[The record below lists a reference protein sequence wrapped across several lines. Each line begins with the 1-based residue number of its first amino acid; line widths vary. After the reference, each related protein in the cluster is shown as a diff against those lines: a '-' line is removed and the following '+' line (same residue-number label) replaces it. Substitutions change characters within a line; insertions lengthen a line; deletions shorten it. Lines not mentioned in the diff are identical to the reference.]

1 MKYTDKQPSR
11 IQFAHYVEC
20 LDMIEKLMYNAI
32 EGCMNLPICQ
42 DKDVL
47 KFFVGNRKVCQV
59 YFRRDLRN
67 PLVKAL
73 YKFGV
78 SSTSLIHQSSQSAT
92 YSWSRFIR
100 YLISSKY
107 HILKMDRSLV
117 HAVHQHL
124 YILAYGLMNIGDV
137 PGLLGIK
144 QYFQHQVMETENTR
158 IRKWKDSKQK
168 SAPKSSMKQ
177 LSIDDIGSTSNVSVL
192 SDTNVEKAN
201 IENIDEKS
209 DDEKDEHKD
218 NAEDEENPL
227 ELIPTWFDLTW
238 LDAMIENAKGCC
250 ENAVKLY
257 FKFIQQH
264 ISDIEEVQEDQNDN
278 HTVESTPG
286 STSIITKD
294 TDKDKDKENNKD
306 KDKEDSVET
315 TLDNKDKDKDKEKE
329 KEKSKSVD
337 IVFFTKEF
345 LNRVA
350 HLGLKC
356 CIDAADWTS
365 YNTLYDHLAKV
376 FENNLG
382 RLAEIRGYEYDYMQS
397 LEMFDQGRI
406 RTACQ
411 TLENWELNLGVNPLK
426 SATIPTNTRKDLFKT
441 ADMYHLQA
449 LLLSLTSKEES
460 NNSTQNNKNAS
471 NAKLAT
477 RFCAEIFRDPL
488 RVVSHSNYNDQ
499 YSMLLRISCSRA
511 VELSDLNVLNSFV
524 HSIRFDE
531 NDILNHTPSKGNNQ
545 YLLISHLKMSDLT
558 LAKRTISAVY
568 KYQKDKYEKA
578 KQMNGG
584 KHLEK
589 IYNDTFATYADFMYT
604 YARWNLIVN
613 NNNLAMDVLDKL
625 QNAASP
631 AHLFLS
637 TLAHNNNNDKMTVMD
652 ELGNWLT
659 SINVTE
665 QKWPSVQFSATKQY
679 QSYCYLQM
687 AHILNN
693 KMDHAS
699 IQSKDDEEKEKED
712 QVSET
717 ITFINKL
724 LPNIDTMLT
733 KYKLDNYFQLEN
745 ENTSESSL
753 DATATINKALLW
765 CHLQSTETWPA
776 GKSNWLSLAKFT
788 TKMTQQI
795 SVPLSTDS
803 DKKVIEAMLNDKN
816 KARKVFNTM
825 ISVMHET
832 TLKLNQQSLN
842 QDFSSAT
849 FGMLSFSVFS
859 VFFSVSISVFSG

>member
-1 MKYTDKQPSR
+1 
-11 IQFAHYVEC
+11 
-20 LDMIEKLMYNAI
+20 MYNAI

-78 SSTSLIHQSSQSAT
+78 SSTSLIHQASQSAT
-92 YSWSRFIR
+92 YSWSRFLR
-100 YLISSKY
+100 YLLSSKY

-117 HAVHQHL
+117 HAVHEHL

-144 QYFQHQVMETENTR
+144 QYFQQQIIETENSR
-158 IRKWKDSKQK
+158 IRKWKAQK
-168 SAPKSSMKQ
+168 SSIQKYP
-177 LSIDDIGSTSNVSVL
+177 SIDNLGSISNISVL
-192 SDTNVEKAN
+192 SDSNLEKAST
-201 IENIDEKS
+201 EKIDQKS

-218 NAEDEENPL
+218 NEDDEENTL

-257 FKFIQQH
+257 FKFVQKH
-264 ISDIEEVQEDQNDN
+264 ISDNEEAQDEQDQNDDN
-278 HTVESTPG
+278 QAESTPG
-286 STSIITKD
+286 STS
-294 TDKDKDKENNKD
+294 KDKEKDKD
-306 KDKEDSVET
+306 KDKEDSAGT
-315 TLDNKDKDKDKEKE
+315 SPDNKDR
-329 KEKSKSVD
+329 EKSKSVE

-345 LNRVA
+345 LNRIA

-365 YNTLYDHLAKV
+365 YNTLYDYLAKI

-382 RLAEIRGYEYDYMQS
+382 RLSEIRGYEYDYIRS

-426 SATIPTNTRKDLFKT
+426 SATIPTNTREDLFKT

-449 LLLSLTSKEES
+449 LLLSLTSKEDS

-471 NAKLAT
+471 NSKLAT

-511 VELSDLNVLNSFV
+511 VELNDLNVLNSFV

-531 NDILNHTPSKGNNQ
+531 NDILNDTPSKRNNK
-545 YLLISHLKMSDLT
+545 YLLISDLKMSDLT
-558 LAKRTISAVY
+558 LAKRTITAVY

-578 KQMNGG
+578 KQINGG

-589 IYNDTFATYADFMYT
+589 IYNDTFSTYADFMYT

-613 NNNLAMDVLDKL
+613 NNNLAMDILDKL

-637 TLAHNNNNDKMTVMD
+637 TLAHNNNNNDKITVID

-665 QKWPSVQFSATKQY
+665 QKWPSTQFASTKQY

-687 AHILNN
+687 THILNN
-693 KMDHAS
+693 KMNLNDC
-699 IQSKDDEEKEKED
+699 KDDEKEKED
-712 QVSET
+712 QLSDT
-717 ITFINKL
+717 ITFINKS
-724 LPNIDTMLT
+724 LPNMDTMLT
-733 KYKLDNYFQLEN
+733 KYKLQHQFQVEK
-745 ENTSESSL
+745 EAQNTTMS
-753 DATATINKALLW
+753 INKALLW

-788 TKMTQQI
+788 TKLTEQI
-795 SVPLSTDS
+795 SVPVSTDS
-803 DKKVIEAMLNDKN
+803 DQRIIETMLNDKN

-832 TLKLNQQSLN
+832 TVKLNQQSLN

-849 FGMLSFSVFS
+849 FGMLSL
-859 VFFSVSISVFSG
+859 SISISLFIFTSDSG